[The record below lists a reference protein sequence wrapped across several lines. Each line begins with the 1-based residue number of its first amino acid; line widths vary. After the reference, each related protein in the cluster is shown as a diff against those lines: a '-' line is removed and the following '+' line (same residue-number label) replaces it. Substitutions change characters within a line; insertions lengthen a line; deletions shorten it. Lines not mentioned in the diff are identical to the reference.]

1 MVPEIVIKS
10 TFLWVYS
17 CLVVYMVLEFKMVEY
32 F

>member
-17 CLVVYMVLEFKMVEY
+17 CLVVYMVREFKMVEY